1 MNGGREP
8 VRSMIAPMAIE
19 RIFVRTRKLVTILS
33 GAALVASTTL
43 VAGATPASAAGP
55 CGSSYTR
62 VGVYPVKRGD
72 GTRTGTLEVYC
83 SSTTGKNCAL
93 TYGYGA
99 YANSWKSAVIS
110 RGDGSGEDSNSGEFT
125 YYAGPVYVSASG
137 QCIDVEA
144 TVPAWTIL
152 KLNNV
157 HCG

>member
-1 MNGGREP
+1 
-8 VRSMIAPMAIE
+8 MIASMASE
-19 RIFVRTRKLVTILS
+19 RIFVRTCKLATLLS

-43 VAGATPASAAGP
+43 VAGAAPASAAGP

-62 VGVYPVKRGD
+62 VGVYPVKRD
-72 GTRTGTLEVYC
+72 GTRTGTLEVYY

-99 YANSWKSAVIS
+99 YANTRSWKSVVIS

-144 TVPAWTIL
+144 TVPAWVIL